1 MNNELNKTTCF
12 KSFYSVPQNETFEL
26 IIVATKASGV
36 ENASFELKN
45 CMQKKCRYWH
55 NLDTHN
61 NCIINLV
68 NENEEMT
75 LEKVGDLF
83 NVTRMRICQIEKNVI
98 DKLRNIA

>member
-12 KSFYSVPQNETFEL
+12 KAHKNC
-26 IIVATKASGV
+26 
-36 ENASFELKN
+36 NKN

-83 NVTRMRICQIEKNVI
+83 SVTRMRICQIEKNVI
-98 DKLRNIA
+98 DKLKEIAWL